1 VARVARAGD
10 IFGRWRCWWSWPLGH
25 AWELVDYFD
34 RVSGKWAA
42 RARCVRCGRETG
54 LAIGTARAGAILA
67 SKSLGTGMMSQST
80 PYAVPG
86 SRKLGPSPET
96 LQPSGF
102 VVDLPEIGKV
112 AVRHVRVR
120 HPLGIH
126 RNVYCAWRAGE
137 EGPAAVST
145 ELPVAL
151 ARAVG
156 RSSAE
161 EWVVNVARQLEDE
174 LTARA

>member
-1 VARVARAGD
+1 VADVVRARRVLD
-10 IFGRWRCWWSWPLGH
+10 RWRCWWTWPVGH

-34 RVSGKWAA
+34 AVAGTWAA
-42 RARCVRCGRETG
+42 RARCVRCAHETG
-54 LAIGTARAGAILA
+54 LAIGTARSGAIF
-67 SKSLGTGMMSQST
+67 SNPLGTALMSQST

-86 SRKLGPSPET
+86 SRRLGPAPAT
-96 LQPSGF
+96 AQRSGF
-102 VVDLPEIGKV
+102 VVEAPERGEV

-120 HPLGIH
+120 YPFGIR
-126 RNVYCAWRAGE
+126 RNVYCAWRPGD

-145 ELPVAL
+145 DLRVAL

-156 RSSAE
+156 RDFSDP
-161 EWVVNVARQLEDE
+161 WVERVARQLEDE